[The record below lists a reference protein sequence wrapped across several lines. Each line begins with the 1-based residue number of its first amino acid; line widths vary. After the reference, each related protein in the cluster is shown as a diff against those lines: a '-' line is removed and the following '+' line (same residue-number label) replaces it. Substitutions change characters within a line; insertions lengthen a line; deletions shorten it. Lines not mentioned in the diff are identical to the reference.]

1 MTCKLLRKKVKRV
14 AQDLSF
20 GGYLGSGVRRGVPV
34 HPFQGNV
41 KCHFSHN
48 AGNGHK
54 QAPNIALRILV
65 SKKKVFTLTMP

>member
-20 GGYLGSGVRRGVPV
+20 GGYLGSGVRRGAPV
-34 HPFQGNV
+34 HPSQGNV

-48 AGNGHK
+48 AGNGNK
-54 QAPNIALRILV
+54 PVPKIALRILV